1 MGKRDEIW
9 RIPQIIEIYIKNQ
22 SKILVLK
29 NTITSI
35 ENSVDRFN
43 KLVEE
48 SALDLEHRS
57 TENIQTKNTERRI
70 IEWTKKNVCVYAQ
83 KCVYIYH

>member
-9 RIPQIIEIYIKNQ
+9 RIPQITEIHIKNQ

-43 KLVEE
+43 NKLVEE
-48 SALDLEHRS
+48 RVLDLEYRS
-57 TENIQTKNTERRI
+57 IENIQTKT
-70 IEWTKKNVCVYAQ
+70 Q
-83 KCVYIYH
+83 KGE

>member
-9 RIPQIIEIYIKNQ
+9 RIPQITEIYIKNQ

-43 KLVEE
+43 NKLVEE
-48 SALDLEHRS
+48 SVLDLEYRS
-57 TENIQTKNTERRI
+57 TENIQTKT
-70 IEWTKKNVCVYAQ
+70 Q
-83 KCVYIYH
+83 KGE